1 LNVIKTRII
10 VRSSDLKSSYP
21 YSMSWNWRMIN
32 HNDTTHG
39 WTTPLEPATL
49 YGCLWHGYWQK
60 GNLPNPSLTGNKA
73 SHRRIHK
80 RTCRIATI
88 VFSLDLSASIHIHSL
103 SLSLSNHTNAKSWM
117 FWDEVVKNKKQSPTK
132 RFGFWWISL
141 RHQQISENSIG
152 DGWEGVS
159 VFSKDTSCT
168 ARRRWRLW
176 CKS

>member
-1 LNVIKTRII
+1 MGERPHLSRPHYTGAYDMVIGRKGIF
-10 VRSSDLKSSYP
+10 L
-21 YSMSWNWRMIN
+21 
-32 HNDTTHG
+32 THH
-39 WTTPLEPATL
+39 WPET
-49 YGCLWHGYWQK
+49 K
-60 GNLPNPSLTGNKA
+60 LP
-73 SHRRIHK
+73 HRRIHK
-80 RTCRIATI
+80 RTCRVAAT
-88 VFSLDLSASIHIHSL
+88 VFSLDFSASLYPYPFSFFL
-103 SLSLSNHTNAKSWM
+103 FNHTNAKSWM
-117 FWDEVVKNKKQSPTK
+117 FWDEEVKNKKQSPAK